1 MVDKNVSEALRSPL
15 AAYQKAFGRAE
26 TLTRQGLEQMQ
37 QAAEQA
43 EQATHQAR
51 KRHIEQDR

>member
-15 AAYQKAFGRAE
+15 AAYQKAFGMAE

-37 QAAEQA
+37 QA
-43 EQATHQAR
+43 THQAR